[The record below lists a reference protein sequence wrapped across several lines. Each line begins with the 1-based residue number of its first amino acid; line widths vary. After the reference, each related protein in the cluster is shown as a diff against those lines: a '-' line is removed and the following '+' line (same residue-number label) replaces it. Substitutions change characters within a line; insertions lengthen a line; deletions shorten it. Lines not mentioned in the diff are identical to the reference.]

1 MAVYHVTAN
10 QTLRT
15 QVIQNIHHYT
25 TSNPLEPAQIQEL
38 VDGMRAAYEELV
50 DVPAMTDNWSLVNAF
65 VRRVDQPDL
74 PSAVYTFTEGTLTG
88 SIGNADP
95 GVNQWA
101 ALVSFYAPT
110 TQPRRGRT
118 YLGGVHGDGIGDN
131 GFINSTVLAGM
142 ALWGEAIMS
151 ITLTGDT
158 AQKCAVRY
166 TGDPPQV
173 TTFNVFTEFVP
184 RSNPAVQRRRR
195 IGTGV

>member
-1 MAVYHVTAN
+1 MAIYHVTAN

-15 QVIQNIHHYT
+15 QTIQNIHHYA

-50 DVPAMTDNWSLVNAF
+50 DAPSMSDNWSLNNAF

-74 PSAVYTFTEGTLTG
+74 PSAVYSFTAGPLAGTQSGPDT
-88 SIGNADP
+88 

-110 TQPRRGRT
+110 TRPRRGRT
-118 YLGGVHGDGIGDN
+118 YLGGLHGNVIGDN
-131 GFINSTVLAGM
+131 GFITAPNLAAM
-142 ALWGEAIMS
+142 ALWGDAIMT